1 MFARLLKETQ
11 VASRIVILF
20 LQITVVETALMT
32 RLVRSVTHDDDQ

>member
-32 RLVRSVTHDDDQ
+32 RLVTHDDDQ